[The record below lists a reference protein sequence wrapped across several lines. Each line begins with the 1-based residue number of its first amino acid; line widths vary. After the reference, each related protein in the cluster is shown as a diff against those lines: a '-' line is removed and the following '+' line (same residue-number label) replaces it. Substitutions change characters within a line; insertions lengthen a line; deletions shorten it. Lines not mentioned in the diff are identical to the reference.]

1 MGIGNTTPS
10 TAIATVLTGE
20 PLENMVGRGTGLDDQ
35 GVRKKREAILQGIEI
50 NRPDPEDGL
59 DVLAKVGGF
68 EIGGIAG
75 CILAGAYHQ
84 RPVVIDGLI
93 STAGALLAHSLCP
106 NVEDYLFAGHRS
118 EEPGHIAML
127 AHLKLTPILDLGMRL
142 GEGTGAALAMTIID
156 AAVHIFRDVLTFG
169 EAGVSG
175 KNP

>member
-1 MGIGNTTPS
+1 
-10 TAIATVLTGE
+10 
-20 PLENMVGRGTGLDDQ
+20 
-35 GVRKKREAILQGIEI
+35 
-50 NRPDPEDGL
+50 
-59 DVLAKVGGF
+59 
-68 EIGGIAG
+68 
-75 CILAGAYHQ
+75 
-84 RPVVIDGLI
+84 VIDGLI